1 MLRITKANRMRLWNF
16 WAQAQEDF
24 QEAIVEWNSINPEA
38 DPTGIA
44 RNRANN
50 WALSRSIAQD
60 KAWAAYAATVP
71 ASQRSM
77 PAPCW

>member
-1 MLRITKANRMRLWNF
+1 MLRITKASRMRLWNF

-24 QEAIVEWNSINPEA
+24 QEAIASWNEI
-38 DPTGIA
+38 DPQNDITGIA

-50 WALSRSIAQD
+50 WALSRLIAQD

-71 ASQRSM
+71 ASQRGM
-77 PAPCW
+77 PAPRW